1 VMDYIFHII
10 IMINIYIILTTS
22 TNLLVGMTNLLSLGQ
37 AALYGIGAYLAV
49 LALMVLNLSLIP
61 ALIFV
66 IIGTFLV
73 SLLIAYPSLRLRGDY
88 FVLATL
94 GFQLIVYTIL
104 YNWVDVTRG
113 PYGIP
118 GIPSPALFGDIV
130 ISGIIPFL
138 ILSTILSVSIILIF
152 YKLIYS
158 PFGRALKAVRDDEL
172 STQAIGRN
180 VTSLKIWA
188 FVVSSGFIGIS
199 GLLYASYVSY
209 IDPTSFNLDEA
220 IFILSAVI
228 IGGTGNIK
236 GPVIGSIFVVVLP
249 ELLRFVGLP
258 DSVAANFRQI
268 IYGLMI
274 IVLMR
279 LRPQGLAGE
288 YALR

>member
-1 VMDYIFHII
+1 MDYIFHII

-22 TNLLVGMTNLLSLGQ
+22 TNLLVGMTNLLSIGQ

-49 LALMVLNLSLIP
+49 LALMVLNLSLLP
-61 ALIFV
+61 TLIFV
-66 IIGTFLV
+66 ILGTSLL

-94 GFQLIVYTIL
+94 GFQLIVFTIL
-104 YNWVDVTRG
+104 YNWIDVTRG

-118 GIPSPALFGDIV
+118 GIPSPVLFGDLV
-130 ISGIIPFL
+130 ISGIIPYL
-138 ILSTILSVSIILIF
+138 ILSSILALGVVAIF

-180 VTSLKIWA
+180 VTALKIWA

-236 GPVIGSIFVVVLP
+236 GPIIGAVFVVILP

-258 DSVAANFRQI
+258 DSVAANLRQI

-274 IVLMR
+274 IILMR

>member
-1 VMDYIFHII
+1 
-10 IMINIYIILTTS
+10 MINIYIILTTS

-66 IIGTFLV
+66 IIGTSLL

-88 FVLATL
+88 FVLSTL
-94 GFQLIVYTIL
+94 GFQLIVFTIL
-104 YNWVDVTRG
+104 YNWVDVTKG

-118 GIPSPALFGDIV
+118 GIPSPVLLGDYT

-138 ILSTILSVSIILIF
+138 ILSSILAIGVVVIF
-152 YKLIYS
+152 YNLIHS

-172 STQAIGRN
+172 SSQAIGRN

-188 FVVSSGFIGIS
+188 FVVSSGLIGIS
-199 GLLYASYVSY
+199 GLIYASYVSY

-236 GPVIGSIFVVVLP
+236 GPIVGAVFVVLLP

-258 DSVAANFRQI
+258 DSIAANLRQI

-274 IVLMR
+274 IILMR

>member
-1 VMDYIFHII
+1 MDYIFHIV

-61 ALIFV
+61 TLFFV
-66 IIGTFLV
+66 ILGTALL

-94 GFQLIVYTIL
+94 GFQLIVFTIL
-104 YNWVDVTRG
+104 YNWVSVTRG

-118 GIPSPALFGDIV
+118 GIPSPVLFGEIIV
-130 ISGIIPFL
+130 SGIIPYL
-138 ILSTILSVSIILIF
+138 ILSSTLAIGIILIF
-152 YKLIYS
+152 FKLIYS

-172 STQAIGRN
+172 SAQAIGRN
-180 VTSLKIWA
+180 VTALKIWA

-236 GPVIGSIFVVVLP
+236 GPIIGAIFVVVLP

-258 DSVAANFRQI
+258 DSVAANLRQI

-274 IVLMR
+274 IILMR

>member
-66 IIGTFLV
+66 IIGTSLV

-258 DSVAANFRQI
+258 DSVAANLRQI

>member
-1 VMDYIFHII
+1 MNYIFHII

-49 LALMVLNLSLIP
+49 LALMALHLSLLP
-61 ALIFV
+61 TLIFV
-66 IIGTFLV
+66 ILGT
-73 SLLIAYPSLRLRGDY
+73 SLLSLLVAYPSLRLRGDY

-94 GFQLIVYTIL
+94 GFQLIVFTIL
-104 YNWVDVTRG
+104 YNWVSVTKG

-118 GIPSPALFGDIV
+118 GIPSLVLFGDII
-130 ISGIIPFL
+130 ISGIIPYL
-138 ILSTILSVSIILIF
+138 ILSSIFAIGVIIIF
-152 YKLIYS
+152 YKLIHS

-172 STQAIGRN
+172 SAQAIGRN
-180 VTSLKIWA
+180 VTALKIWA

-236 GPVIGSIFVVVLP
+236 GPIVGAVFVVVLP

-258 DSVAANFRQI
+258 DSVAANLRQI

-274 IVLMR
+274 IILMR

-288 YALR
+288 YALK

>member
-1 VMDYIFHII
+1 
-10 IMINIYIILTTS
+10 MINIYIILTTS

-61 ALIFV
+61 AMIFV
-66 IIGTFLV
+66 IIGTSLV

-158 PFGRALKAVRDDEL
+158 PFGRALKAIRDDEL

-180 VTSLKIWA
+180 VTSLKILA
-188 FVVSSGFIGIS
+188 FVASSGFISIS

-258 DSVAANFRQI
+258 DSVAANLRQI